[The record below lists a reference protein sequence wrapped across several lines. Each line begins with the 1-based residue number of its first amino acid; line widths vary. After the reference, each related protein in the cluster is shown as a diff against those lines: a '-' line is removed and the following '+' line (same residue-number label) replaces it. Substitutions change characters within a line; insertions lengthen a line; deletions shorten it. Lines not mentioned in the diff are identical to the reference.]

1 VECRECKRQTI
12 RELRLCSHCGWL
24 LGSAAIARRVLRKR
38 SQLERFGLAGSRRP
52 LLKKAG

>member
-1 VECRECKRQTI
+1 MECHASEHRKPRGLQ
-12 RELRLCSHCGWL
+12 LCSHCGCL
-24 LGSAAIARRVLRKR
+24 LGSAEIARRLRHKR